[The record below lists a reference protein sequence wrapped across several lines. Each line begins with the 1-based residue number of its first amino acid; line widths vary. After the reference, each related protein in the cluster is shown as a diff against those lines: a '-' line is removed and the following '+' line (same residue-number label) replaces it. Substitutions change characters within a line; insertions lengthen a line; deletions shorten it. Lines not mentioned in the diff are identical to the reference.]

1 MLSAIFQHKQKP
13 ISAPNQINNNRGREI
28 TSKKIKVLFTGGGG
42 AGSEALWCLLEQR
55 YTLYFGDADLQ
66 AIDPV
71 IPADRR
77 ILLPWASDPKFIEKI
92 GGLCRDLKID
102 LLIPGVDEELLV
114 LARSAEALAPTRLLL
129 PKADYVEVMLDKLH
143 MVRAL
148 SAKKIQV
155 PFTKTLADDF
165 GGFSFP
171 CISKPRCGRGSR
183 DVRELSSISE
193 AISLK
198 TALGPFA
205 RQMLMQEKIKGTEY
219 TVQMIADAH
228 GRLCAVVPVRVGMK
242 RGITLRAETEA
253 EPRVAEA
260 CCAVH
265 QAISAEGCYNIQ
277 LMLTPKG
284 DIFPFEIN
292 PRVSTTLCLVV
303 ASGIDPIA
311 IFLKENHPKELRQ
324 FNSGIKLSRH
334 WKNIIKKGEQS

>member
-1 MLSAIFQHKQKP
+1 MLSAIYQHKQNP
-13 ISAPNQINNNRGREI
+13 ISAPNQINNNRVREI

-324 FNSGIKLSRH
+324 FNSGLKLSRH

>member
-1 MLSAIFQHKQKP
+1 M
-13 ISAPNQINNNRGREI
+13 
-28 TSKKIKVLFTGGGG
+28 
-42 AGSEALWCLLEQR
+42 EQR

-71 IPADRR
+71 ITADRR
-77 ILLPWASDPKFIEKI
+77 VLLPWASDPKFIEKI
-92 GGLCRDLKID
+92 GGLCRELKID

-114 LARSAEALAPTRLLL
+114 LAQSAEALAPTRLLL
-129 PKADYVEVMLDKLH
+129 PKADYVEAMLDKLH

-155 PFTKTLADDF
+155 PFTKTMEDDLV
-165 GGFSFP
+165 GFSFP

-183 DVRELSSISE
+183 DVRELSSIRD

-205 RQMLMQEKIKGTEY
+205 GQMLIQEKINGIEY

-228 GRLCAVVPVRVGMK
+228 SRLCAVVPVRVEIK

-253 EPRVAEA
+253 EPRV
-260 CCAVH
+260 
-265 QAISAEGCYNIQ
+265 ISACREIHRAVTTGGCYNIQ
-277 LMLTPKG
+277 LILTPEG
-284 DIFPFEIN
+284 GVFPFEIN

-303 ASGIDPIA
+303 ASGVDPIA
-311 IFLKENHPKELRQ
+311 IFFEKNHPKELRQ

-334 WKNIIKKGEQS
+334 WKNIIKKGE

>member
-1 MLSAIFQHKQKP
+1 M
-13 ISAPNQINNNRGREI
+13 G
-28 TSKKIKVLFTGGGG
+28 
-42 AGSEALWCLLEQR
+42 QR
-55 YTLYFGDADLQ
+55 YNLFFGDADLQ
-66 AIDPV
+66 AIDPG

-77 ILLPWASDPKFIEKI
+77 ILLPWASDPKFIAKI
-92 GGLCRDLKID
+92 GGFCRDLKID

-183 DVRELSSISE
+183 GVGELSSISE

-205 RQMLMQEKIKGTEY
+205 YQMLMQEKIKGTEY

-311 IFLKENHPKELRQ
+311 IFLEKNHPKELRQ
-324 FNSGIKLSRH
+324 FKSGIKLSRH
-334 WKNIIKKGEQS
+334 WKNIIKKEEQS

>member
-1 MLSAIFQHKQKP
+1 M
-13 ISAPNQINNNRGREI
+13 
-28 TSKKIKVLFTGGGG
+28 
-42 AGSEALWCLLEQR
+42 EQR

-71 IPADRR
+71 ITADRR
-77 ILLPWASDPKFIEKI
+77 VLLPWASDPKFIEKI
-92 GGLCRDLKID
+92 GGLCRELKID

-114 LARSAEALAPTRLLL
+114 LAQSAEALAPTRLLL

-148 SAKKIQV
+148 SAKKIQL
-155 PFTKTLADDF
+155 PFTKTLADDLV
-165 GGFSFP
+165 GFSFP

-183 DVRELSSISE
+183 DVRELSSIRD

-205 RQMLMQEKIKGTEY
+205 GQMLIQEKINGIEY

-228 GRLCAVVPVRVGMK
+228 SRLWAVVPVRVEIK

-253 EPRVAEA
+253 EPRVISA
-260 CCAVH
+260 CREIH
-265 QAISAEGCYNIQ
+265 QAVSTGGCYNIQ
-277 LMLTPKG
+277 LILTPEG
-284 DIFPFEIN
+284 GVFPFEIN

-303 ASGIDPIA
+303 ASGVDPIA
-311 IFLKENHPKELRQ
+311 IFFEKNHPKELRQ
-324 FNSGIKLSRH
+324 FNSGIKISRH
-334 WKNIIKKGEQS
+334 WKNIIKKGE